1 MGSKGSARDDRR
13 ARVESMQAAARA
25 KDRRRTVTLWVAIT
39 AVVLVIGFAVAF
51 VIVREEANRPSLDAV
66 ETFKVVQDHV
76 DTPVSY
82 APTPPVGGEHAPV
95 WLNCGIYD
103 KPVPNENAVHS
114 MEHGAV
120 WITYQ
125 SSLPADQVEALR
137 SSLPSTYVILSPFD
151 NLPAPVVAS
160 AWGKQIKLDS
170 VDDPRLA
177 AFVKEYRQGPQT
189 PEPGAACTGG
199 TDGTS
204 PAAGM

>member
-25 KDRRRTVTLWVAIT
+25 KDRRRTVTLWVSIT
-39 AVVLVIGFAVAF
+39 AVVLAIGLAVAF
-51 VIVREEANRPSLDAV
+51 VIIREEANRPSLDAV
-66 ETFKVVQDHV
+66 QTFKVVQEHV
-76 DTPVSY
+76 ATPVSY
-82 APTPPVGGEHAPV
+82 AQTPPAGGEHSPV

-120 WITYQ
+120 WVTYQ
-125 SSLPADQVEALR
+125 SSLPADKVEALR

-151 NLPAPVVAS
+151 NLPSPVVAS

-170 VDDPRLA
+170 ADDPRLA

-199 TDGTS
+199 TDGTT
-204 PAAGM
+204 PAVGM